1 MAADPSL
8 DVAGLSVVITGA
20 GQGIGRAFANRFAR
34 AGAHVTIAEV
44 NAETGARTRSEIEA
58 AGHSA
63 AAEVVDVTDA
73 DAVHRLIEVTVERF
87 GRVDVLINNAAV
99 EAYEPLLEIRLE
111 SWRRHLEVDLTSYF
125 LCGQAV
131 ARQMIR
137 QGDGG
142 RIINLASINSFGA
155 ERGLAHYA
163 SAKGGVAQL
172 TRAMA
177 LELAEHRIL
186 VNAIAPGPISTE
198 KTAAMFAQPEFAE
211 SLSRIPLGRPGTA
224 DEVAGVALFLASD
237 AASFM
242 TGSIVLV
249 DGGYLSGLS

>member
-1 MAADPSL
+1 MPPDPSL
-8 DVAGLSVVITGA
+8 SVEGLSVVITGA
-20 GQGIGRAFANRFAR
+20 GQGIGRAFARRFAR
-34 AGAHVTIAEV
+34 AGARVTLAEINRETAERTNEEIA
-44 NAETGARTRSEIEA
+44 AE
-58 AGHSA
+58 GHTA

-73 DAVHRLIEVTVERF
+73 DAVDRLFAATAERY
-87 GRVDVLINNAAV
+87 GRVDVLVNNAAV
-99 EAYEPLLEIRLE
+99 EAYEPFLEIGLE

-125 LCGQAV
+125 VCGQAV

-142 RIINLASINSFGA
+142 RIVNLASINSFGA

-163 SAKGGVAQL
+163 SAKGGVVQL

-177 LELAEHRIL
+177 LELAEHQIL

-224 DEVAGVALFLASD
+224 DEVAGVALFLASP

-242 TGSIVLV
+242 TGSVVLV